1 MKWQRRKIGSGVMR
15 YFISR
20 RRGKTRARDRC
31 PIFSRSEIADLYLI
45 ERARFGDRQIPIPS
59 YRIDFRDAFLR
70 AIGFQ
75 NSKIDF
81 QRARSELLKD
91 GRPLNIPIGE
101 ESFRVPRDQV
111 NRFGFVRSRKLAQI
125 VEVVCCARGSFGDRS
140 WLPRAD
146 NWFVRN
152 AKYAKR
158 ESRGF

>member
-15 YFISR
+15 YSISG
-20 RRGKTRARDRC
+20 RRGKTRARDRG

-59 YRIDFRDAFLR
+59 YRIDFSDAFLR

-91 GRPLNIPIGE
+91 SRPVNVPVSE

-111 NRFGFVRSRKLAQI
+111 NRFAFVGSRQFA
-125 VEVVCCARGSFGDRS
+125 
-140 WLPRAD
+140 
-146 NWFVRN
+146 
-152 AKYAKR
+152 
-158 ESRGF
+158 